1 MNIVKALSVFLF
13 ISVNVFSQNTEL
25 ENKLYELPDVIFT
38 KITTPET
45 YNAAYKLMVKQPLD
59 HKHPEKGY
67 FYQKV
72 YLSHMDFNNPTVI
85 ITNGYS
91 ANMNL
96 VSELATLLNANQVS
110 VEHRYFGESMPD
122 SVDYSFLNLE
132 QVTADLHHI
141 NELMHTIYSGKW
153 ISSGISKGGQTT
165 IFYRYFYPE
174 DVDVSVPYVAPLN
187 LSLEDERIYH
197 FLDTVGTQECRDKI
211 ENFQKLI
218 LKNRKKVLPK
228 LEYYAKGAGLTFN
241 YLSLEQAFEYAV
253 LEYSFSFWQWGE
265 SCASIPSPSADLDT
279 QIEHLL
285 DVSGIDFFADQ
296 SMTTYASHY
305 YQAAEQMGYYGY
317 ETEDFKGLLKALPM
331 KPHPL
336 ATFTPNKMTVP
347 YDGTIPN
354 EVNEW
359 LKTEGNNF
367 LYIYGGSDT
376 WSATAV
382 RPSDKTNSEW
392 FFLPGKDHG
401 AARIRNM
408 SPKELKLF
416 VSKLEEWLDL
426 EIK

>member
-1 MNIVKALSVFLF
+1 MKFLKALSVLLF
-13 ISVNVFSQNTEL
+13 ISLNIYSENTPL
-25 ENKLYELPDVIFT
+25 ENKLYELPDVIFS
-38 KITTPET
+38 KIETPKD

-59 HKHPEKGY
+59 HKKPEKGY

-72 YLSHMDFNNPTVI
+72 YLSHIDFNNPTVI
-85 ITNGYS
+85 ITNGYN
-91 ANMNL
+91 ADWNR
-96 VSELATLLNANQVS
+96 VSELATLLKANQVS

-132 QVTADLHHI
+132 QVTADLHRI
-141 NELMHTIYSGKW
+141 NQLMKEIYSGKW

-165 IFYRYFYPE
+165 IFYRYFYPQ

-187 LSLEDERIYH
+187 LSLEDERIYN
-197 FLDTVGTQECRDKI
+197 FLDTVGTQECRNKI

-218 LKNRKKVLPK
+218 LKNRKKLLPK
-228 LEYYAKGAGLTFN
+228 LKYYAKGAGLTFN

-265 SCASIPSPSADLDT
+265 SCASIPSPSANLDV
-279 QIEHLL
+279 QLDHLL
-285 DVSGIDFFADQ
+285 DVSGVDFFADQ
-296 SMTTYASHY
+296 SMVAYASHY

-317 ETEDFKGLLKALPM
+317 NIDDFKGLIKALPT
-331 KPHPL
+331 KTHPL
-336 ATFTPNKMTVP
+336 ATFAPNKMHVD

-354 EVNEW
+354 KVSEW

-382 RPSDKTNSEW
+382 LPSDKTNSEW
-392 FFLPGKDHG
+392 FFLAGKDHG
-401 AARIRNM
+401 RARIRNM
-408 SPKELKLF
+408 SPREKHLF
-416 VSKLEEWLDL
+416 VSKLEEWLDV
-426 EIK
+426 EIN